1 MLAALTFLTPI
12 GALVGLAVLLP
23 LAALALATRR
33 VGTVRAALRL
43 AAPRG
48 GTDLAAPAAIVA
60 VFVLLALAATQ
71 PALSHDTAARV
82 RTDAQT
88 LFVLDTSR
96 SMAAATSR
104 TAPTRLARAKRAAST
119 LRAAIP
125 DVEAGIA
132 TFTDRVLP
140 NLLPVADRASFDATL
155 QRAIGIEEP
164 PPRSTSVRATTF
176 SALAEIPTSGF
187 FDSSAKRRT
196 IVLLTDGESGPFDPG
211 AIGRSLAGIGVVVV
225 RFWAADESVYGP
237 TGRPETSYRP
247 DPNAPAALDSL
258 ATATGGRTAFGEGS
272 LGAAAAKLR
281 ALQGSGPTTSV
292 VDRTRRET
300 PLAPF
305 VALLALIPLALLATR
320 RSLRGVRLL
329 TQ

>member
-1 MLAALTFLTPI
+1 MLLAALTFLTPP

-23 LAALALATRR
+23 LAALGLATRR
-33 VGTVRAALRL
+33 IRTVRAALHL

-48 GTDLAAPAAIVA
+48 GTDLVAVAALVV

-71 PALSHDTAARV
+71 PALSHETAARV

-96 SMAAATSR
+96 SMAASSSR
-104 TAPTRLARAKRAAST
+104 NAPTRLARAKRAAST

-155 QRAIGIEEP
+155 QRAVGIEQP

-176 SALAEIPTSGF
+176 SALSEIPTSGF

-196 IVLLTDGESGPFDPG
+196 VVLLTDGESGPFDPT
-211 AIGRSLAGIGVVVV
+211 AIGHSLSGVGVVIV
-225 RFWAADESVYGP
+225 RFWNTSDSVYGP

-258 ATATGGRTAFGEGS
+258 AAATGGSTAFDEGS

-292 VDRTRRET
+292 IARTRRAT

-305 VALLALIPLALLATR
+305 VALLALIPLALLTTR
-320 RSLRGVRLL
+320 RSLRRVRLL
-329 TQ
+329 A